1 MDKVYHLEAN
11 PKALDRCMIKGEYY
25 RISVLTERLIRM
37 EYSKHGV
44 FEDRMTQ
51 TVINKDFLLP
61 QFSVIDKENQVD
73 ITTKYLQISYD
84 KREFSSN
91 GLSIRLCRQTFSNK
105 SIWRYRDS
113 SDNLMCTARTLDEV
127 DGAIELQEG
136 ILSRKGFA
144 LIDDSQS
151 MTIGDDGWVQTPLK
165 EHHDIY
171 FWGYGHD
178 YMDCIKD
185 FFHLCGK
192 TPLLPRY
199 ALGNW
204 WSRFHAYTQKEYME
218 LMDRFKEEGLPFSVA
233 VIDMDWHH
241 VKLEDKYGS
250 GWTGYSWNK
259 ELFPDHREMLNEL
272 HERGFHIS
280 LNVHPADG
288 VRAHE
293 DAYEDMAKELGTDY
307 ENEIPIAFDIADP
320 EFLHAYFS
328 HLHHPLEE
336 EGVDFWWIDWQQGS
350 KSKIPGL
357 DPLWACNHYH
367 TLDNAWDG
375 RRPVVLSRY
384 GGLGSHRYPVGFSGD
399 TFVTWRS
406 LKLQPYFTAT
416 AANCGYTTWSHDIGG
431 HQFGRQKDGEL
442 YLRWIQFGVF
452 SPILR
457 LHSTRIALSKE
468 PWNHPE
474 VEDLAKEALRFRHK
488 LIPYIYSEYYRNYL
502 EGRPIIEP
510 MYYGH
515 PTKEMAYKVGGQYFF
530 GSKLIVAP
538 ITSPANKKTGKAKVK
553 VWLPRGEYTDIFTGE
568 VLQSGTYTLERDLT
582 SIPVFARSGSVIPL
596 GTNGGNSVDNP
607 RELELLVYRGKGRY
621 RLYEDKG
628 DGQEYQDGAYAVT
641 QFRTELTEDEQKLI
655 IFPAEGDTT
664 YVPES
669 RDYKI
674 NFANITR
681 YAGAEILKNG
691 EHCEVETDKGILLL
705 KDIKPTDKIEITLV
719 GIK

>member
-1 MDKVYHLEAN
+1 MLDSHLIAKTKPLPNPAQIYITDKV
-11 PKALDRCMIKGEYY
+11 R
-25 RISVLTERLIRM
+25 V
-37 EYSKHGV
+37 
-44 FEDRMTQ
+44 
-51 TVINKDFLLP
+51 TVIAPELLRVEVSDSFVFCDEATQIVWFRDLGEHPFNLEFQKDHVMVATKKAKYYFHRKKRK
-61 QFSVIDKENQVD
+61 VDVVEIGGEKIRTDK
-73 ITTKYLQISYD
+73 
-84 KREFSSN
+84 
-91 GLSIRLCRQTFSNK
+91 G
-105 SIWRYRDS
+105 
-113 SDNLMCTARTLDEV
+113 NLKGTARTLDGTSGFV
-127 DGAIELQEG
+127 RLKDGIIGEKGVAVMEDNSLILGSDCMPRPRAPQKDYYIFATKNRRKALQLFYAITGPQP
-136 ILSRKGFA
+136 
-144 LIDDSQS
+144 
-151 MTIGDDGWVQTPLK
+151 M
-165 EHHDIY
+165 
-171 FWGYGHD
+171 
-178 YMDCIKD
+178 M
-185 FFHLCGK
+185 
-192 TPLLPRY
+192 PR
-199 ALGNW
+199 AVLGNW
-204 WSRFHAYTQKEYME
+204 WSRYYPYTDESYLE
-218 LMDRFKEEGLPFSVA
+218 LMDKFAEADIPFSVA
-233 VIDMDWHH
+233 TIDMDWHY
-241 VKLEDKYGS
+241 VDLKKDLGIKKTDGRIKVWGT
-250 GWTGYSWNK
+250 GWTGYTWNK
-259 ELFPDHREMLNEL
+259 RLFPDYKAFLKELKDRNLYVTLNL
-272 HERGFHIS
+272 
-280 LNVHPADG
+280 HPASG
-288 VRAHE
+288 VRSFE
-293 DAYEDMAKELGTDY
+293 EKYEKMCEHMDLDPSTGKTIPFDCTDP
-307 ENEIPIAFDIADP
+307 N
-320 EFLHAYFS
+320 FLNAYFKV
-328 HLHHPLEE
+328 LHKPYERA
-336 EGVDFWWIDWQQGS
+336 GVDFWWIDWQQGS